1 LLICAGLTS
10 FLRATTFKAA
20 LLALGA
26 ISGAGWDAPAYNG
39 LKAIEKELSAKSQL
53 YRIVKHL

>member
-1 LLICAGLTS
+1 M
-10 FLRATTFKAA
+10 RATTFKAA

-26 ISGAGWDAPAYNG
+26 ISGAGWNAPAYDG